1 MSILKKHA
9 YTGQHEENINHRL
22 YLTILKIQ
30 MSNTYEKY
38 KKNNKLISKR
48 WITKEKK
55 KKLAQ
60 IHHERV

>member
-1 MSILKKHA
+1 
-9 YTGQHEENINHRL
+9 
-22 YLTILKIQ
+22 

-55 KKLAQ
+55 KNLLRYIMKEFR
-60 IHHERV
+60 IF

>member
-1 MSILKKHA
+1 
-9 YTGQHEENINHRL
+9 
-22 YLTILKIQ
+22 

-55 KKLAQ
+55 KKTCSDTS
-60 IHHERV
+60 